1 MAEMNDQDRVR
12 LDRIE
17 ESLTTLTI
25 KFDKVYYAITG
36 NELDGNRGI
45 VYRLDKV
52 EEKTNKMERDFDR
65 IKWTVIAWGIAAGV
79 FSGSAAST
87 LISRLFAN

>member
-1 MAEMNDQDRVR
+1 MAEMNEQDRIR

-17 ESLTTLTI
+17 ESMTTLTQ

-36 NELDGNRGI
+36 NDLDGNRGI

-52 EEKTNKMERDFDR
+52 EEKTTKIEREFDR
-65 IKWTVIAWGIAAGV
+65 AKWTVIAWGIAAGL

-87 LISRLFAN
+87 LISKLFAN

>member
-1 MAEMNDQDRVR
+1 MNDQDRIR

-17 ESLTTLTI
+17 ESLSTLTI

-45 VYRLDKV
+45 AYRLDKV
-52 EEKTNKMERDFDR
+52 EEKTTKIEREFDR
-65 IKWTVIAWGIAAGV
+65 AKWTIIAWGIAAGL

-87 LISRLFAN
+87 LISKLFTN